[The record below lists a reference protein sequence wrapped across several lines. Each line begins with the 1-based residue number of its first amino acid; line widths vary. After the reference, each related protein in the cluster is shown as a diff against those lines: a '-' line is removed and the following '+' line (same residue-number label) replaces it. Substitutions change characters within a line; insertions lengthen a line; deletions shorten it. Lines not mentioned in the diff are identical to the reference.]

1 MSYLVRVEDR
11 DGRIKSYFKFHDI
24 SRARYLYTSISEQC
38 AQRGEVVKL
47 LDEDFQV
54 VQINIQPIIPNHR
67 SAS

>member
-24 SRARYLYTSISEQC
+24 SRARYVYTSISEQC